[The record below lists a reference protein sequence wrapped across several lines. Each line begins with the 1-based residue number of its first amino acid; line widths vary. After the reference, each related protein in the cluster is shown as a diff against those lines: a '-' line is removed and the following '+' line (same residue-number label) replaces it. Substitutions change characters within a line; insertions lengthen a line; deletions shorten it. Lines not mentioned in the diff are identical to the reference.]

1 MTKEYIKVD
10 LSRDEK
16 EAILE
21 YAGFFIFEEATKNDL
36 KNKRKKWINFTKNQL
51 TDVIGELSYYFNR
64 SESNSQLYF
73 LDQLISHL
81 ELYEKSA

>member
-10 LSRDEK
+10 LSQYEK
-16 EAILE
+16 ETILE

-36 KNKRKKWINFTKNQL
+36 KNKRKKWINFTKSQL
-51 TDVIGELSYYFNR
+51 TEVIGELSYYFNR
-64 SESNSQLYF
+64 SKSDSQFYF

-81 ELYEKSA
+81 EFYEKSA